1 MKFNIRR
8 RGPKS
13 LKEPACS
20 ALPSS
25 FPYPLNNM
33 AGCDAKEEIPL
44 LRLCHVVRYC
54 FASFYNKRIEIK
66 TNLTT
71 ANWQYLQLRF

>member
-20 ALPSS
+20 ALTSS

-33 AGCDAKEEIPL
+33 TGCDAKEEIPL
-44 LRLCHVVRYC
+44 LRY
-54 FASFYNKRIEIK
+54 AM
-66 TNLTT
+66 
-71 ANWQYLQLRF
+71 Q